1 MYSGYSRLE
10 TCQISRHQYSEY
22 LSYFKGMKTCI
33 RLLFLLLVLAS
44 CDRDYAAHS
53 LPMIEIY
60 TNNDIRPD
68 VKINGEMTLFLEGE
82 KILESSIVWN
92 TEAVRPTV

>member
-1 MYSGYSRLE
+1 
-10 TCQISRHQYSEY
+10 
-22 LSYFKGMKTCI
+22 MKTCI

-68 VKINGEMTLFLEGE
+68 VKINGEMTLFSRA
-82 KILESSIVWN
+82 KKY
-92 TEAVRPTV
+92 